1 MLTSRMVPRVQID
14 APMAKRVSN
23 LRELT
28 YSISQVPT
36 NRPVSESD
44 MATMLYICA
53 VALSIP
59 RWSAYWMMKVHTII

>member
-1 MLTSRMVPRVQID
+1 MLTSKMVPRVQID
-14 APMAKRVSN
+14 APIAKRVSN

-28 YSISQVPT
+28 YFISQVPT

-53 VALSIP
+53 MALSIP